1 MEFKLGNDVYLVVS
15 LFNDETVVHIRKYDL
30 KKDGIGKYPTKIG
43 VCLTPKRF
51 VSLITNFDDIDNM
64 YKYVSRTDGEWRTI
78 HIGGELYASVTND
91 YKCINLRHFY
101 RSENNKALPG
111 RQGIALTLPM
121 WSKLKKHALELREA
135 DEVLKNATLCMNG
148 TDHANQMGFF
158 ECGECVPFVGS
169 FYGGTNGCGGG
180 DADDN
185 AVELPPRY
193 NSSLQCPEEP
203 PPAKKQKKMAAST
216 S

>member
-1 MEFKLGNDVYLVVS
+1 
-15 LFNDETVVHIRKYDL
+15 
-30 KKDGIGKYPTKIG
+30 
-43 VCLTPKRF
+43 
-51 VSLITNFDDIDNM
+51 
-64 YKYVSRTDGEWRTI
+64 
-78 HIGGELYASVTND
+78 VTND

-111 RQGIALTLPM
+111 RQGIALTLLM

-148 TDHANQMGFF
+148 TDHANQM

-169 FYGGTNGCGGG
+169 FYGGGY
-180 DADDN
+180 ADDN